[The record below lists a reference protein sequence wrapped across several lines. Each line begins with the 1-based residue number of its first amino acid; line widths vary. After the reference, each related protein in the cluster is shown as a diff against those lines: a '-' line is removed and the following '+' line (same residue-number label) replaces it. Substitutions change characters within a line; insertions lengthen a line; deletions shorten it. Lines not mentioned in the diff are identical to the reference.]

1 MSSSVA
7 LPPPVPR
14 PKKRRRLWP
23 WAVAVLLLAAGGGAF
38 LAAHRGDPP
47 VVVTLEPAVVTTIT
61 QLVSATGKIQPEVEV
76 KIAPQVGGE
85 IVALPVRE
93 GAQVKKGELILKIK
107 PDNYQFQVAQ
117 QEASLASARA
127 VSQDSKAK
135 LDKAADDLKRD
146 TDLHNKKLLNDSD
159 FATAQTTLQSAQA
172 GYESALANIKGME
185 GQLSQSRVLL
195 EETTIFSPIDGTVS
209 SLSNELGETVAGT
222 GQYGGAEV
230 MRVADLTSM
239 ELRVNI
245 NENDIVNVKPG
256 DHARVSIDAFPKRK
270 FAGIVKDIAASA
282 QTTGTGT
289 QDEVTNFLVKIRILD
304 KDAPLK
310 PGMSASADVET
321 QTATNVVAVPIQSV
335 TVRSRDTART
345 MDQAAADRAAL
356 ALKNQGDGAA
366 TAVSAKQQ
374 KEQEQ
379 ADREAFERVVFVY
392 AGGKVRQVPVETGI
406 ADATHFEIKSGVKAG
421 DQVVSG
427 SYAAIMRTLKDGM
440 VVTLGPAAAPAD
452 KK

>member
-1 MSSSVA
+1 MSTPA
-7 LPPPVPR
+7 APPPPALR
-14 PKKRRRLWP
+14 PKKRRRWWLA
-23 WAVAVLLLAAGGGAF
+23 AVAALLLVGGGVAVGV
-38 LAAHRGDPP
+38 ARRGEPP
-47 VVVTLEPAVVTTIT
+47 VVVTVEPAVIKTIT

-85 IVALPVRE
+85 IVTLPLRQ
-93 GAQVKKGELILKIK
+93 GAAVKKGDLLLRIK
-107 PDNYQFQVAQ
+107 PDNLQFQVAQ
-117 QEASLASARA
+117 QEASLASASA
-127 VSQDSKAK
+127 MSLDSKAR
-135 LDKAADDLKRD
+135 LQKATDDLKRS
-146 TDLHNKKLLNDSD
+146 TDLHDKKLVNDAD

-172 GYESALANIKGME
+172 AYDSAQANIKGME

-195 EETTIFSPIDGTVS
+195 GETTIYSPIDGTIS
-209 SLSNELGETVAGT
+209 SLSNELGEMVAGT

-270 FAGIVKDIAASA
+270 FAGVVKDIAASA
-282 QTTGTGT
+282 QTTGNGT

-321 QTATNVVAVPIQSV
+321 QTVAGVVAVPIQSV
-335 TVRSRDTART
+335 TVRSRDAAKTI
-345 MDQAAADRAAL
+345 DQAAADRAVL
-356 ALKNQGDGAA
+356 TQKNQGDGAA
-366 TAVSAKQQ
+366 IAVSAKQQ
-374 KEQEQ
+374 KEQAE
-379 ADREAFERVVFVY
+379 ADREAFVRVVFIL
-392 AGGKVRQVPVETGI
+392 ADGKVRQVPVETGI

-427 SYAAIMRTLKDGM
+427 SYAAITRTLKDGLA
-440 VVTLGPAAAPAD
+440 VTLAPPSGSD
-452 KK
+452 RK